1 LGLFSTLYGIGL
13 RGHRFAATRC
23 RKPRRLPHP
32 VISIGNLTV
41 GGTGKTPA
49 VMALARHAQGAG
61 FHPVILT
68 RGYRGRRKG
77 SYFVSTGT
85 GPLHRPQETG
95 DEPYLMANR
104 LEGVTIVKGGDRY
117 EAGMLAVDHSGAD
130 PDKRGKRP
138 LFIVDDGFQHWG
150 LQRDIDILL
159 IDAVNPFG
167 NGKLLPEGILREPL
181 SSMKRADL
189 IVLTKSDLMDER
201 SIAETAET
209 IRKIAPHTPVFR
221 ARHRPAE
228 LTASDGTTH
237 GTDSFRGR
245 RVLAF
250 AGIANPVYFQALLR
264 SIGVDIV
271 DFIPF
276 RDHHDYDD
284 REILE
289 VKGRAMGLDMVT
301 TEKDLVKLEGMSLPE
316 NLYALRIEFGV
327 DEKFYEEIFRRLS

>member
-1 LGLFSTLYGIGL
+1 MG
-13 RGHRFAATRC
+13 
-23 RKPRRLPHP
+23 KPRRLPYP

-49 VMALARHAQGAG
+49 VMALAERAKETG

-68 RGYRGRRKG
+68 RGYRGGRKG
-77 SYFVSTGT
+77 SCFVSTGA
-85 GPLHRPQETG
+85 GPLYSPQETG
-95 DEPYLMANR
+95 DEPYLMAKR
-104 LEGVTIVKGGDRY
+104 LKGVTIVKGADRY
-117 EAGMLAVDHSGAD
+117 EAGMLAINRSEGGL
-130 PDKRGKRP
+130 DKEGKGP

-181 SSMKRADL
+181 SSIKRADL
-189 IVLTKSDLMDER
+189 IVLTKSDLIDER

-209 IRKIAPHTPVFR
+209 IRKTAPQTPVFR

-228 LTASDGTTH
+228 LIAPDGTTH
-237 GTDSFRGR
+237 RTDSFRGR

-264 SIGVDIV
+264 AVGMDIV

-276 RDHHDYDD
+276 RDHHDYSEGDIQ
-284 REILE
+284 EI
-289 VKGRAMGLDMVT
+289 KSRAMGLDMVT
-301 TEKDLVKLEGMSLPE
+301 TEKDLVKLEGASLPG
-316 NLYALRIEFGV
+316 NLYALRIEFSV
-327 DEKFYEEIFRRLS
+327 DAELYENIFRRLS